1 MKTVLAILAST
12 IALSAMAADAPK
24 ADVKPAAPT
33 VTVTAPAAPT
43 VTVTAPAAPNK
54 NETKPVKSQTKVEA
68 KAPEAKQSK

>member
-33 VTVTAPAAPT
+33 VTVTAPAAP
-43 VTVTAPAAPNK
+43 NK
-54 NETKPVKSQTKVEA
+54 NETKPVKSEKKVEA